1 MSENFKKVSIHIEEC
16 ISSLSAD
23 SLNPSKLFSLTIQ
36 TIEYIEKEYQEL
48 SGKEKKDLI
57 IEAFNDLCDN
67 TEHTSLTPELK
78 MILKNFINE
87 DLETVIESVIQLSK
101 GNFKINEKQQAMLIR
116 CMIKLC
122 KCVVQ
127 KHNDNERDERP

>member
-1 MSENFKKVSIHIEEC
+1 MT
-16 ISSLSAD
+16 L
-23 SLNPSKLFSLTIQ
+23 
-36 TIEYIEKEYQEL
+36 EL
-48 SGKEKKDLI
+48 RMNI
-57 IEAFNDLCDN
+57 
-67 TEHTSLTPELK
+67 
-78 MILKNFINE
+78 KNFINK

-127 KHNDNERDERP
+127 KHNDNERAERP